1 MSCKGEGGRRSE
13 ASQGAG
19 ERHETEAFTLR
30 DILDAGE
37 LIAGTLSG
45 PETYYT
51 FRDRGFGLHYELAED
66 FASSLGVRLR
76 VEVARDTAEL
86 MRWLESGEVD
96 LLALPLPSSDS
107 TLSCRNGWLVRVP
120 STELAR
126 AVDEWY
132 SPGLLASLKAKT
144 AQRKAA
150 PPVRR
155 KARPQMLNAGKGVI
169 SAYDALFQRYAQ
181 RIGWDWR
188 LLAAQ
193 CYQESAF
200 DPRAVSWAGA
210 RGLMQIMPSTGERL
224 GLDDPWDAEQSIAA
238 ATRYIAQ
245 LEARFNDIPD
255 RRERI
260 RFVLAAYNGGAGH
273 VRDAMALA
281 RERGSDPKR
290 WGEVE
295 PYVLLLQRP
304 EYYTKPCVRY
314 GYMVGSE
321 TASYVSG
328 IEARWRQYCGHASA
342 HVAPRQSSRHE
353 SKVRPR
359 DAFLLDSL

>member
-1 MSCKGEGGRRSE
+1 MSCKGEGGGHSK
-13 ASQGAG
+13 ASLTAG
-19 ERHETEAFTLR
+19 EQHETEAFTLA

-51 FRDRGFGLHYELAED
+51 FRDKGFGLHYELAES

-76 VEVARDTAEL
+76 VEVARDTTEL
-86 MRWLESGEVD
+86 MRWLSSGEVD
-96 LLALPLPSSDS
+96 VLALPLPPSKG
-107 TLSCRNGWLVRVP
+107 TISCRNGWLVAGR

-132 SPGLLASLKAKT
+132 EPDLLASLRKKA
-144 AQRKAA
+144 AERRAA

-169 SAYDALFQRYAQ
+169 SSYDALFQRYAQ

-193 CYQESAF
+193 CYQESMF

-210 RGLMQIMPSTGERL
+210 RGLMQIMPSTGAQL
-224 GLDDPWDAEQSIAA
+224 GLEDPWDAEQSIAA
-238 ATRYIAQ
+238 ATKYIAQ
-245 LEARFNDIPD
+245 LEAKFKDIAD

-281 RERGSDPKR
+281 REGGSAAKR
-290 WGEVE
+290 WSEVE
-295 PYVLLLQRP
+295 PYILLLQRP
-304 EYYTKPCVRY
+304 EYYTKPCVAH

-321 TASYVSG
+321 TAGYVRD
-328 IEARWRQYCGHASA
+328 IEARWGQYCGHASA
-342 HVAPRQSSRHE
+342 HVAPRQSSRSQ

-359 DAFLLDSL
+359 DTFLVDSL